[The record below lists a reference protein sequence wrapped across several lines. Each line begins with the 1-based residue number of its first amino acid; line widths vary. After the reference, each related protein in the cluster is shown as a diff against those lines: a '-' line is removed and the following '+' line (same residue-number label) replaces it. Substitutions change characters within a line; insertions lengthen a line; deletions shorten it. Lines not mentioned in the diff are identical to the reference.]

1 MNTSGSEPRY
11 AIYFVPGTDSELYRF
26 GASVLGYDCYTGWDN
41 ALIDGADVT
50 TWAEFV
56 REPRV
61 YGFHA
66 TLKPPFYLAR
76 GLTETALERAV
87 LDFAADHPAVL
98 VGELA
103 VRELGSFIALVP
115 KNSRLLLD
123 RLAQACVQEFDRFRL
138 PMTGPERE
146 RRLASGL
153 SARQIENLDQWGYPY
168 VLEDFRFHMTLT
180 GSLPLPERSRALRF
194 LCDKF
199 EQTSGARSLTIDQI
213 VLARQTDKSAHFQV
227 IRQGALGQSPY
238 RPYAY
243 SC

>member
-1 MNTSGSEPRY
+1 MNTTGSEPRY
-11 AIYFVPGTDSELYRF
+11 AIYFVPGADSALYRF
-26 GASVLGYDCYTGWDN
+26 GTSVLGYDCYIGRDI
-41 ALIDGADVT
+41 ALIDGADASS
-50 TWAEFV
+50 WAEFV

-66 TLKPPFYLAR
+66 TLKSPFYLAR
-76 GLTETALERAV
+76 GLTETVLEHAV
-87 LDFAADHPAVL
+87 RDFTADHPAVL

-115 KNSRLLLD
+115 KNSRPLLD
-123 RLAQACVQEFDRFRL
+123 RLAQACVQEFDRFRS

-146 RRLASGL
+146 RRLAAGL
-153 SARQIENLDQWGYPY
+153 SARQIGNLERWGYPY

-180 GSLPLPERSRALRF
+180 GSLPLSERSRALQF
-194 LCDKF
+194 LCNKF
-199 EQTSGARSLTIDQI
+199 EQMSGAMSLTVDQI
-213 VLARQTDKSAHFQV
+213 VLARQIDKSAPFQV

-243 SC
+243 SF